1 MRGCNMNYFE
11 VVSVPWTR
19 QSRQIQQMF
28 WMFQSM
34 PQKVIFSLP
43 SPRSLF
49 LFTATFRERS
59 TKMYELKPEL
69 RVLLPT
75 LSPSLRHPS
84 CSFSRG
90 KSGIYRLLGKADGSA
105 HIAYLPVRA
114 DQTLMQAGEQ
124 NPLKRV
130 ARSTMYTVTMCKH
143 PFRGPP

>member
-1 MRGCNMNYFE
+1 MRSSQSPGLDRADKSSRCSGCF
-11 VVSVPWTR
+11 SPCHR
-19 QSRQIQQMF
+19 
-28 WMFQSM
+28 
-34 PQKVIFSLP
+34 KLFSL
-43 SPRSLF
+43 SLRLRSLF
-49 LFTATFRERS
+49 LFTVTFRERS